1 MTVEQS
7 QAERFELGTDG
18 PSVIVVGLDG
28 SQFGQEGSA
37 LEGAQTSLHAAAYA
51 SGLARRQGARL
62 VAVWVRPRPAVIDS
76 VAETPGKVAGARAGV
91 EDAVRAAVEAAAAY
105 YEIPT
110 ASFVVR
116 EGDAFT
122 ELTAVAD
129 EVRADAVVVGASEHR
144 LGSIAVKLVRD
155 GRWPVT
161 VVP

>member
-1 MTVEQS
+1 MTVEQTRT
-7 QAERFELGTDG
+7 ERFELGTDG

-28 SQFGQEGSA
+28 SQVGSEGSA

-51 SGLARRQGARL
+51 SGLARRQGARV
-62 VAVWVRPRPAVIDS
+62 VAVWVRPRPAIVDS
-76 VAETPGKVAGARAGV
+76 LADSPGSVAGARAEV
-91 EDAVRAAVEAAAAY
+91 EDEVARAVEAAAAC
-105 YEIPT
+105 YEVPAT
-110 ASFVVR
+110 SFVVR
-116 EGDAFT
+116 EGDPFT
-122 ELTAVAD
+122 ELTAVAH

>member
-1 MTVEQS
+1 VTVEQTTT
-7 QAERFELGTDG
+7 ERFELGTDG
-18 PSVIVVGLDG
+18 PNVILVGLDG
-28 SQFGQEGSA
+28 SQVGAEGTA
-37 LEGAQTSLHAAAYA
+37 LDGAQTSLHAAAYA

-62 VAVWVRPRPAVIDS
+62 VAVWVRPRPAMADS
-76 VAETPGKVAGARAGV
+76 LSDAAGTVADARAEF
-91 EDAVRAAVEAAAAY
+91 EDEVRRSVEAAASY

-110 ASFVVR
+110 ASFVIR
-116 EGDAFT
+116 EGDPFT
-122 ELTAVAD
+122 QLTTVAD